1 MKKIFLLFALL
12 VFQNVLCVA
21 ESGFK
26 IYRYVNTLDGVNVRD
41 KPSLSGK
48 KKFALKCNER
58 VELLE
63 ETAEKETIGEFEEP
77 WCKIRTQDGSWGFVY
92 GAYLSKS
99 LASAAYFRYYEALHP
114 VADYLEGLADEFTS
128 TMNIEK
134 NMRNISSFNEEDTN
148 RVYGQGMNFI
158 FYPTKDNES
167 GKEGYFLLGV
177 YVFDNGSLPKDFP
190 IRLGD
195 SLEKVY
201 EIFGKEPNGETYY
214 FDDGK
219 IKNQA
224 WEGWGN
230 ICHVEMLVFDNG
242 ESVMGIKFIFAPGW

>member
-1 MKKIFLLFALL
+1 MKKLILIFALI
-12 VFQNVLCVA
+12 FISGVLA
-21 ESGFK
+21 TAQDSALW
-26 IYRYVNTLDGVNVRD
+26 RYVNTLDGVNVRD

-58 VELLE
+58 VQLIE

-99 LASAAYFRYYEALHP
+99 LASAAYFRCYEALHP
-114 VADYLEGLADEFTS
+114 VADYLEGLADEFAS
-128 TMNIEK
+128 EMNIEN

-201 EIFGKEPNGETYY
+201 EIFGKEPNGERYY
-214 FDDGK
+214 LDDGEE
-219 IKNQA
+219 IKA

-230 ICHVEMLVFDNG
+230 ICHVEMLVFHNG

>member
-1 MKKIFLLFALL
+1 M
-12 VFQNVLCVA
+12 
-21 ESGFK
+21 
-26 IYRYVNTLDGVNVRD
+26 TLNEYISSIRD
-41 KPSLSGK
+41 KTIAVLGIGISNLPLI
-48 KKFALKCNER
+48 
-58 VELLE
+58 ELLCQE
-63 ETAEKETIGEFEEP
+63 GCSVTACDRRTMDQLGETGEHLISIGA
-77 WCKIRTQDGSWGFVY
+77 KLRLG
-92 GAYLSKS
+92 
-99 LASAAYFRYYEALHP
+99 
-114 VADYLEGLADEFTS
+114 ADYLEGLADEFTS

-201 EIFGKEPNGETYY
+201 EIFGKEPNGERYY
-214 FDDGK
+214 LDDGEE
-219 IKNQA
+219 IKA

-242 ESVMGIKFIFAPGW
+242 ESHKVYFRSWLVGFWRKLCTRLHGVVFFLRYFFSVLLTFSHKASGHKVFSGSTQW